1 VTEEK
6 QQSRGRG
13 CLLYGLVTAVLV
25 FIGVIGGIY
34 FGTRKAVRYAIETY
48 TTNAPTTI
56 PALQISPLQQRNL
69 ANDLLKQFEA
79 RANSQAPE
87 DLVLDEQQLNA
98 LISQPSEMRPYKG
111 HVYLEPQGE
120 ELKAFVSLPLDQFK
134 QWQEFAQK
142 MGGTNYAGRFLNGLA
157 YVNLVVTNGTLMVA
171 PRKVVVAAKSLPDQF
186 LKQFPW
192 SALTQ
197 PINDNANFRSA
208 LQRVEAVTVQD
219 SKVHVKFLR

>member
-1 VTEEK
+1 MIEEK
-6 QQSRGRG
+6 QESHGKG
-13 CLLYGLVTAVLV
+13 CLFYGLVTAALV
-25 FIGVIGGIY
+25 FIGVIVGIY

-56 PALQISPLQQRNL
+56 PTLEISAIQQRNI

-79 RANSQAPE
+79 RANGQAPE

-98 LISQPSEMRPYKG
+98 LISQPSEMRAYKG
-111 HVYLEPQGE
+111 HVYLQPQGE

-142 MGGTNYAGRFLNGLA
+142 MGGTNYAGRYMNGLA
-157 YVNLVVTNGTLMVA
+157 YVNLVVTNSMLTVA
-171 PRKVVVAAKSLPDQF
+171 PRKVVVSAKSLPDQF

-197 PINDNANFRSA
+197 PINENANFRSA
-208 LQRVEAVTVQD
+208 LQRVDGVTVQD
-219 SKVHVKFLR
+219 SKVHVKFRM